1 MRLLAIF
8 SLPFLLA
15 LPAAAG
21 PWFTHEFGEKR
32 SYHQDFL
39 AVCADNGAGPCRAV
53 QYLFD
58 PANPSSFGKGFF
70 GVARLAVH
78 GSTNGP
84 AVEFYMLALPDD
96 PVGPFELIL
105 DGRTLDIPEASWS
118 RVTPEGN
125 NVAESVSIL
134 KGEAADVLVAGM
146 KRGFFLTFKA
156 PEAEAVFSL
165 RGLTSA
171 LNAIEQLEQKES
183 H

>member
-1 MRLLAIF
+1 MRFLSSFLAAMVLAT
-8 SLPFLLA
+8 SLS
-15 LPAAAG
+15 AG

-78 GSTNGP
+78 GTTNGP
-84 AVEFYMLALPDD
+84 AVEIYMLALPND
-96 PVGPFELIL
+96 PVGPFELVL
-105 DGRTLDIPEASWS
+105 DGQTLDIPAASWS
-118 RVTPEGN
+118 RTSPEGY

-134 KGEAADVLVAGM
+134 KGDVANVLVAAM